1 MVYLTLIVKRHDK
14 NTYYVVRSVSLF
26 IHFRHLKFDDQIC
39 LFVCCVQVKPILIF
53 FFQIHYTNI
62 IIITALKFFV
72 FHQRNLGVE
81 AAQSCFQLCSD
92 PFFNLTQLAQCK
104 STHCTLS
111 SAQVAQ
117 FSQLGFSH
125 GAQKNF
131 HHNNIPEADGA

>member
-104 STHCTLS
+104 STYTLYTQLS
-111 SAQVAQ
+111 SGGLV
-117 FSQLGFSH
+117 FSARFLTWSVEKFS
-125 GAQKNF
+125 
-131 HHNNIPEADGA
+131 P